1 MAGIYDAYETDADLE
16 KGGVSFSM
24 GSKGTFKLAR
34 AGGANQ
40 RYKETVRKLTQPFR
54 RQIAN
59 GSMDPDQA
67 DALLA
72 RAFARSVII
81 GWEGVVDRDG
91 NDFPFSVANAE
102 KLLTDLPDLFADLRS
117 LSEDM
122 NAFRREALD
131 DEGKPSA
138 PS

>member
-1 MAGIYDAYETDADLE
+1 MNGTYGAYETDPDLE
-16 KGGVSFSM
+16 KGGVTFSL

-40 RYKETVRKLTQPFR
+40 RYKETVRKLTQPYR

-59 GSMDPDQA
+59 GTIDPEQA

-72 RAFARSVII
+72 KAFARSVIV
-81 GWEGVVDRDG
+81 GWEGVTGRDG
-91 NDFPFSVANAE
+91 EPMDFTVANAE

-117 LSEDM
+117 LAEDM
-122 NAFRREALD
+122 NAYRKEDVEA
-131 DEGKPSA
+131 EGKPSA